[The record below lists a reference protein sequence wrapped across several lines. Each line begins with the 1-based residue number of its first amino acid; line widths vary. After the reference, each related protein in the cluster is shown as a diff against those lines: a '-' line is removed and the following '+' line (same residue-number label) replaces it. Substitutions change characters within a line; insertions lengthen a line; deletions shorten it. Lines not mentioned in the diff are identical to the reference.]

1 MAVLSCTDCSGSST
15 ASSDITDPGSPY
27 STGSTHSED
36 SGSQPAKMP
45 PTQSAHHSPWPW
57 STEDS
62 PPPVK
67 RPSQDKTAFP
77 KRLKTDE
84 GDVRKNSPACLSN
97 LHNSNAPSQPSV
109 VHKSCVDVTSLS
121 DKIVNNKS
129 KSINKKPPDV
139 NTKMQQGKITEYF
152 KAQMKSNGL
161 KKELSNITA
170 VKTTQSD
177 KNNTNKL
184 VTLIEPN
191 KQINAMLK
199 NQTLRKIEARNVN
212 PAVRKVFQDVK
223 ARKLSPV
230 TVPRKILPAP
240 SKIAEKTIIPNAMQS
255 FAPTVTL
262 TAVSFPPNLTYI
274 HTKAPKPPDN
284 IFVQQFAT
292 ISNDKLNVN
301 GIPIVNRT
309 CVLQP
314 IPKLTAINNFNCV
327 KLNGTVVPIVKL
339 NTMPSRIN
347 GSNVA
352 VSVETAVPT
361 VLTTKPKIEKTP
373 TIIASSTTSVP
384 SKQITTMQ
392 TSLSP
397 SKSRTEDQLPSQP
410 DSDSG
415 ISTKDVLEISVSQ
428 SVSVESQ
435 KSPILSQPKTI
446 RFPAKQ
452 QDNSQKEHRAH
463 SNDKIYCRWDNCH
476 THFDTSG
483 ALLEHLQV
491 GDELFLGR
499 RDVRNWVLL
508 GMSECVVIFG

>member
-1 MAVLSCTDCSGSST
+1 MDFFLCSGVAVLSCTDCSGSST

-36 SGSQPAKMP
+36 SASQPAKMP
-45 PTQSAHHSPWPW
+45 PTQSAHHPPWPW
-57 STEDS
+57 STEDC
-62 PPPVK
+62 PPVK

-84 GDVRKNSPACLSN
+84 AEDARKKSPPCLSN
-97 LHNSNAPSQPSV
+97 LHAPSQPSV
-109 VHKSCVDVTSLS
+109 VLQKPCVDGASLS
-121 DKIVNNKS
+121 DKVVNNKS
-129 KSINKKPPDV
+129 KSINKKPPEV
-139 NTKMQQGKITEYF
+139 NPKMQQGKITEYF
-152 KAQMKSNGL
+152 KAQMKTNGL
-161 KKELSNITA
+161 KRELSSIA
-170 VKTTQSD
+170 AGKSD

-199 NQTLRKIEARNVN
+199 NQTLRKVDARNVN
-212 PAVRKVFQDVK
+212 PAVRKVVQDQK

-240 SKIAEKTIIPNAMQS
+240 SKIAEKTIIPN

-262 TAVSFPPNLTYI
+262 TAVGFSPNLTYI

-301 GIPIVNRT
+301 AIPIVNRT

-361 VLTTKPKIEKTP
+361 VLTTKIEKTP
-373 TIIASSTTSVP
+373 TIIASSATSVS
-384 SKQITTMQ
+384 SKLISMSQ
-392 TSLSP
+392 TSVTP
-397 SKSRTEDQLPSQP
+397 QKSRTEDQLPSQP

-415 ISTKDVLEISVSQ
+415 ISTKDVLE
-428 SVSVESQ
+428 
-435 KSPILSQPKTI
+435 
-446 RFPAKQ
+446 
-452 QDNSQKEHRAH
+452 
-463 SNDKIYCRWDNCH
+463 
-476 THFDTSG
+476 
-483 ALLEHLQV
+483 
-491 GDELFLGR
+491 
-499 RDVRNWVLL
+499 
-508 GMSECVVIFG
+508 VI